1 MSKFFGFFFSY
12 NSKNFLNVKNSDIA
26 NEPKCQIGVPL
37 PNVFCGRGPNRQDC
51 PRGYSCNIHPTD
63 RYAVCCRNRRKAFKL
78 LLSKFLYQNNVLS
91 S

>member
-1 MSKFFGFFFSY
+1 MSKFFGVFFFIQF
-12 NSKNFLNVKNSDIA
+12 KKCPKCKNSDIA

-63 RYAVCCRNRRKAFKL
+63 RYAVCCRNRRKAFKFI
-78 LLSKFLYQNNVLS
+78 LSTFLYQNNVLS